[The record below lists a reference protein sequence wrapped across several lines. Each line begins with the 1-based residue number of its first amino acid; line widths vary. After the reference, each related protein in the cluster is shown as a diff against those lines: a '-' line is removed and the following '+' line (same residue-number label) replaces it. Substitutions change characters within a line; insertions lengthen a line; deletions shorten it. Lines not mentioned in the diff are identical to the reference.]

1 MVRTGDWLR
10 EAWSVVTA
18 DIGMYIL
25 VGLIVGATN
34 GIPYVGTALVCGSFL
49 AIFASLQTGSRLEL
63 SPLGRAFQADIGLPA
78 FLVALIQGGIVFVIY
93 IAMFVIGLITGGLGL
108 IVMIPGLLVV
118 ILGMGV
124 LWLFAFPLVADRQL
138 PCWEAMETSRK
149 ATMANLGGFVGF
161 VLIAGLIAGVGSMCT
176 LGLGSLI
183 LIPWMM
189 VATAIAYRDTL
200 GIQSVGAA
208 APPAY
213 AAPGGTGTLPPPPTP
228 PTQ

>member
-1 MVRTGDWLR
+1 
-10 EAWSVVTA
+10 
-18 DIGMYIL
+18 
-25 VGLIVGATN
+25 
-34 GIPYVGTALVCGSFL
+34 
-49 AIFASLQTGSRLEL
+49 
-63 SPLGRAFQADIGLPA
+63 
-78 FLVALIQGGIVFVIY
+78 
-93 IAMFVIGLITGGLGL
+93 
-108 IVMIPGLLVV
+108 
-118 ILGMGV
+118 
-124 LWLFAFPLVADRQL
+124 
-138 PCWEAMETSRK
+138 
-149 ATMANLGGFVGF
+149 MANLGGFVGF

>member
-34 GIPYVGTALVCGSFL
+34 GIPYVGTALLCGAYL
-49 AIFASLQTGSRLEL
+49 AIFASIQSRSRLEL

-93 IAMFVIGLITGGLGL
+93 MAMFVIGLITGGLGL
-108 IVMIPGLLVV
+108 IVMIPGLLIVA
-118 ILGMGV
+118 LGMSV
-124 LWLFAFPLVADRQL
+124 IWLFAFPLVADRQL
-138 PCWEAMETSRK
+138 PCWQAMETSRK
-149 ATMANLGGFVGF
+149 ATTAELGGFIGF
-161 VLIAGLIAGVGSMCT
+161 VLIAGLIVMVGSTCT
-176 LGLGSLI
+176 FGLGSLI

-200 GIQSVGAA
+200 GIQSVAG

-213 AAPGGTGTLPPPPTP
+213 APPGGPETLPPPPMP

>member
-1 MVRTGDWLR
+1 M
-10 EAWSVVTA
+10 VTA

-124 LWLFAFPLVADRQL
+124 LWLFA
-138 PCWEAMETSRK
+138 
-149 ATMANLGGFVGF
+149 
-161 VLIAGLIAGVGSMCT
+161 
-176 LGLGSLI
+176 
-183 LIPWMM
+183 
-189 VATAIAYRDTL
+189 
-200 GIQSVGAA
+200 
-208 APPAY
+208 
-213 AAPGGTGTLPPPPTP
+213 
-228 PTQ
+228 